1 MIKNEQL
8 SSLFSVTDDETDYEE
23 EKRKK
28 NKSLLARAFVPQPKN
43 KYNRNI
49 NTF

>member
-8 SSLFSVTDDETDYEE
+8 SSLFSVTDDETDYEK

-28 NKSLLARAFVPQPKN
+28 NKSLLARAFVP
-43 KYNRNI
+43 
-49 NTF
+49 